1 MQFLCLNS
9 WCLTRNQLFMYHIFF
24 SFLDIMIDRLTSWS
38 QPLAFINPSILPA
51 NTEQEQFVTS
61 AMKLGN

>member
-1 MQFLCLNS
+1 MQFPCLNS
-9 WCLTRNQLFMYHIFF
+9 WCLTRNQVFMYHIVF

-38 QPLAFINPSILPA
+38 QPLAFINPIILSV

-61 AMKLGN
+61 ATKLGN